1 MHGRAA
7 GCGAGR
13 QSACG
18 SCEASLWNCSYSSV
32 SLPACL
38 RACLRFFLF
47 FFFFFSN
54 FFIYKSLPVYERS
67 VFFQLR
73 SKLFG
78 FVHSQTGKEVQRERE
93 RERELAGGGEGS
105 RCSILFLFAVLYS
118 CLLLGNLLVETV
130 CLMLVEVEMLDFV
143 LIVSFRHLWR
153 IRICKILQ

>member
-38 RACLRFFLF
+38 PSFFS

-67 VFFQLR
+67 VFFQLDQ
-73 SKLFG
+73 SSLDLF
-78 FVHSQTGKEVQRERE
+78 FLRQARRFKKRE

-105 RCSILFLFAVLYS
+105 RCSILFLFAILYS
-118 CLLLGNLLVETV
+118 CLLLGNFLVETV